1 MEKNELYQKAEK
13 DLSLLIQCK
22 TVSYYEHEKEDTR
35 EFEKF
40 HSLLKER
47 FPLVFKHAKEFR
59 VGRNGVFFYLSR
71 SENTSEKLEN
81 QNASVLMSHYDV
93 VPAEGEDWIEEP
105 FSGKI
110 DDTAI
115 WGRGTLDTKAT
126 LCAIMASAEAKLA
139 LDWKPKKDL
148 YLAFSGEEETS
159 GQSCPDMVSW
169 LKEKNISVDFVL
181 DEGGAIIEGSLPGLQ
196 KPAALIG
203 IAEKGTVNIDC
214 SIQLF
219 GGHASAPQKHST
231 AGFIS
236 QAVCEIEKSSFKA
249 KLSKPVYEM
258 FRAIAPHCAQPY
270 KFVFKNAKLFSPLLK
285 LFSPYLGAEFNAMM
299 RTTCAVT
306 KLQGSPAYNVIPPL
320 SSLGLNLRLMEGE
333 TIETAEKWIKKRFRK
348 VEKLLQKKHST
359 KDAKIS
365 ITVPSGSNPSRISD
379 VNCEQW
385 EMLSKHITQT
395 WPNVCV
401 SPYLMMAASDSRHY
415 GEISDKVYRF
425 SPMPMSKEE
434 RAMIHGKNERIQRKN
449 FYKTLDFYMSLM
461 DDL

>member
-1 MEKNELYQKAEK
+1 M
-13 DLSLLIQCK
+13 
-22 TVSYYEHEKEDTR
+22 
-35 EFEKF
+35 
-40 HSLLKER
+40 
-47 FPLVFKHAKEFR
+47 
-59 VGRNGVFFYLSR
+59 
-71 SENTSEKLEN
+71 
-81 QNASVLMSHYDV
+81 
-93 VPAEGEDWIEEP
+93 
-105 FSGKI
+105 
-110 DDTAI
+110 
-115 WGRGTLDTKAT
+115 
-126 LCAIMASAEAKLA
+126 
-139 LDWKPKKDL
+139 
-148 YLAFSGEEETS
+148 
-159 GQSCPDMVSW
+159 
-169 LKEKNISVDFVL
+169 
-181 DEGGAIIEGSLPGLQ
+181 
-196 KPAALIG
+196 IG

-219 GGHASAPQKHST
+219 GGHASAPQKYST

-236 QAVCEIEKSSFKA
+236 QAVCEIEKNSFKA

-258 FRAIAPHCAQPY
+258 FRAIAPHCSQPY

-285 LFSPYLGAEFNAMM
+285 LLSPYLDAEFNAMM

-333 TIETAEKWIKKRFRK
+333 TIETAEKWVKKRFRK

-365 ITVPSGSNPSRISD
+365 IRVSSGSNPSRISN

-385 EMLSKHITQT
+385 EMLSKHIRQT

-449 FYKTLDFYMSLM
+449 FHKTLDFYMSLM